1 MRNVTSS
8 MPTVVVPV
16 EPVQQLATTARPA
29 IAETAIGTRIDA
41 LDVLSR
47 ETVVI
52 DVELG
57 LTLRPLRGRDQQQ
70 RGDHRK

>member
-1 MRNVTSS
+1 MLPQFAASPWPTVAGTAVAARVVNRRAMRNVTSS

-41 LDVLSR
+41 LDVLS
-47 ETVVI
+47 
-52 DVELG
+52 
-57 LTLRPLRGRDQQQ
+57 
-70 RGDHRK
+70 